1 MDFYYASIRFI
12 SAYNVFAAYYYLV
25 SSFFFFI
32 LLSYHFGF
40 ECGWLCR
47 LTAKTYKK
55 HLVSLFF
62 VFIII
67 SCSRKQFS
75 FCFMRTAIQ
84 QGKKRMTWSCQCKK
98 KDMLL
103 SFSFQKVNKR
113 ISIEMNVEP
122 LSIEITQIRHI
133 LQRVIKYGHS
143 ISFEILLIAQFF
155 RLVQLKPASTIG

>member
-1 MDFYYASIRFI
+1 MFLLLIITLFLH
-12 SAYNVFAAYYYLV
+12 FF
-25 SSFFFFI
+25 SSFCFHII
-32 LLSYHFGF
+32 LVLNAADYVGSQQKHI
-40 ECGWLCR
+40 
-47 LTAKTYKK
+47 KK

-103 SFSFQKVNKR
+103 FFSFQKVNKR